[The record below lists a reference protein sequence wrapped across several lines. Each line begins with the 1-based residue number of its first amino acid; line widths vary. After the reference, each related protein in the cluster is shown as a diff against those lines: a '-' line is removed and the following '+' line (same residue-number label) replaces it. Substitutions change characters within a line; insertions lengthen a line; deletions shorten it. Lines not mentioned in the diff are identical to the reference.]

1 MNEWQSCSI
10 LCTAPT
16 PNNIFTIILTID
28 VNPPVTPAPPKLNSL
43 SIKPT
48 FSQEAHEYADI
59 FMQYV

>member
-1 MNEWQSCSI
+1 MNGS
-10 LCTAPT
+10 LAAYFVLLPH
-16 PNNIFTIILTID
+16 LTTFLQLFI
-28 VNPPVTPAPPKLNSL
+28 VNPPVTPSPPKLNSL